1 MDFESLILGMDVG
14 TSSIKVSLMDG
25 RTRKSVYTK
34 VVSTKAN
41 VSPSHKKG
49 NEQDVI
55 KIFQTMRECLQI
67 SEDLMRK
74 VCT

>member
-25 RTRKSVYTK
+25 RTPKSVYTK

-41 VSPSHKKG
+41 VSASHKKG
-49 NEQDVI
+49 DEQDVI